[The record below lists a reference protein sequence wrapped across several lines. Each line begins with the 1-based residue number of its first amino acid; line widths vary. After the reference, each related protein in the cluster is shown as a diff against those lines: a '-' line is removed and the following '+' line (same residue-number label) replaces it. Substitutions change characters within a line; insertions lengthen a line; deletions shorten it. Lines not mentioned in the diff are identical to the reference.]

1 MISRTIFVSV
11 AFMATMTTANKLEA
25 KVLDALDL
33 DIIDNNVNFPQVHA
47 LEPLGGGAKKPSGQ
61 Q

>member
-47 LEPLGGGAKKPSGQ
+47 LAPGGGAKKPSGQ